1 MDKKIIIL
9 IIVLLFVLNIPN
21 YKYKFN
27 LNEDGIVKI
36 NKILSN
42 NDLIEI
48 QKLINNNNTKEIKS
62 YISKNKNINNK
73 IKKFIGEDYLFHDY
87 IFYIKKSKIHTCHR
101 DYNGTFFNKNVK
113 NKSYTIIFYL
123 KNMNSGL
130 DFISGSHTNIYK
142 NAINFF
148 DTTQGIN
155 CDIGDALLFDS
166 NIVHSGAF
174 NIDDDNP
181 RIQMKISHKD
191 DIHHF
196 DYYQKY
202 NKILEKDNKN
212 NKYLQRIQKNLS
224 CQFPIISDITNYDK
238 KKNIKNNTFGKN
250 YFEELVGYFFYGDK
264 QFYNLK
270 ELFIYKI

>member
-1 MDKKIIIL
+1 MDIKIIIL
-9 IIVLLFVLNIPN
+9 IILLLFVLNIPI
-21 YKYKFN
+21 YKYKFE
-27 LNEDGIVKI
+27 LNDDGIVKI

-48 QKLINNNNTKEIKS
+48 QKLLKDNNIKKIKS
-62 YISKNKNINNK
+62 YISNNKNINDK

-123 KNMNSGL
+123 KNMGSGL
-130 DFISGSHTNIYK
+130 DFISGSHKNMYN

-148 DTTQGIN
+148 DITQGIS
-155 CDIGDALLFDS
+155 CEIGDALLFDS

-174 NIDDDNP
+174 NDDNDNP

-191 DIHHF
+191 DIKHF

-202 NKILEKDNKN
+202 NKVLEKDNKSN
-212 NKYLQRIQKNLS
+212 IYLQRIQKNLS
-224 CQFPIISDITNYDK
+224 CQFPIISDLTSYDK
-238 KKNIKNNTFGKN
+238 KNNIKNNTFGKN
-250 YFEELVGYFFYGDK
+250 YFEELIGYLFYGDK
-264 QFYNLK
+264 QFYDLK
-270 ELFIYKI
+270 ELFINKL